1 MERRFLVEGRLVRP
15 FSLAAKVCCR
25 GCSSPLERRM
35 VDFGVDKSFAKAS
48 GKLEEHYGITMPESR
63 VRTVTQKHAHEIR
76 EREDLRTQI
85 PEYEGVGQL
94 IAEIDGTMI
103 PIVDT
108 DDETETGD
116 VDRRKTRKTRYA
128 EARLAMA
135 YEDGSVSP
143 VFGATMDDAQEAG
156 DRLAHCA
163 VCAGVGLSTAVHC
176 VGDGAAWIA
185 NQVDRIFGLHGTYLI
200 DFYHLCEYVEAASKS
215 CGGDNPPDWT
225 EEQKRLLKENE
236 VERVLANLEPHI
248 EPKSLSDENAPV
260 RRCHRYITNRPGQF
274 NYKDAIASDLPIG
287 SGQIESAHRYVIHE
301 RLDIAGAWW
310 KEDNANDMLALRAL
324 RQNGYW
330 EDYWKRPEI
339 IQTIF

>member
-1 MERRFLVEGRLVRP
+1 
-15 FSLAAKVCCR
+15 
-25 GCSSPLERRM
+25 M
-35 VDFGVDKSFAKAS
+35 VDFGADQSFAKAS
-48 GKLEEHYGITMPESR
+48 GKLEEHYGITIPESR

-76 EREDLRTQI
+76 EGEDLQTQI
-85 PEYEGVGQL
+85 PEYEGVGRL
-94 IAEIDGTMI
+94 IAETDGTMI

-108 DDETETGD
+108 ADETEAGG

-135 YEDGSVSP
+135 YEDGSLSP
-143 VFGATMDDAQEAG
+143 VFGATMGDPDEAG

-163 VCAGVGLSTAVHC
+163 VCAGVGLSTEVHC

-185 NQVDRIFGLHGTYLI
+185 NQVDRVFGLQATYLV

-215 CGGDNPPDWT
+215 CGKDDPSAWAKQ
-225 EEQKRLLKENE
+225 QKSRLRENE
-236 VERVLANLEPHI
+236 SEMVLAALEPYI
-248 EPKSLSDENAPV
+248 EPKTVPDENAPV
-260 RRCHRYITNRPGQF
+260 RRCHRYINNRPGQF
-274 NYKDAIASDLPIG
+274 DYKGAMASGLPIG

-310 KEDNANDMLALRAL
+310 KEDNADDMLALRAI

-330 EDYWKRPEI
+330 ADYWRQRE
-339 IQTIF
+339 TVETNF